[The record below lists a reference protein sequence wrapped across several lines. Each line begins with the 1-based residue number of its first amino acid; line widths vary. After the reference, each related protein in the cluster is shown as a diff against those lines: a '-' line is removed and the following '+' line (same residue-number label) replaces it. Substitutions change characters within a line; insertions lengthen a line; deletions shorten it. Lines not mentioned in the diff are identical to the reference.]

1 MSYRLDLV
9 NRTGM
14 FKNYANW
21 YSSYELDEA
30 HNNMSYRISSMIAS
44 FEKRK
49 ILEDVCIKQF
59 TLFEKNFN

>member
-30 HNNMSYRISSMIAS
+30 HNNISYRISSIIAS
-44 FEKRK
+44 FEKIK
-49 ILEDVCIKQF
+49 ISSL
-59 TLFEKNFN
+59 